1 MKFLTVLA
9 LAGVLAACDIG
20 ATTPSANPLPTSD
33 ESTAASVSASAS
45 MEESPTAM
53 SCSEAFA
60 NIDTA
65 AIVAMGRLD
74 AVSDQLDTTIA
85 ACSSADEWET
95 AAEGALAGLDIGDPQ
110 AFIAAR
116 CAEATSLVGAAI
128 CTEVGS

>member
-9 LAGVLAACDIG
+9 LAGLLAGCSLG
-20 ATTPSANPLPTSD
+20 ATTPSGNPLPTISA
-33 ESTAASVSASAS
+33 STAASASASAG
-45 MEESPTAM
+45 MGESPTAM

-85 ACSSADEWET
+85 ACASADEWET
-95 AAEGALAGLDIGDPQ
+95 AAESALAGLDISDPQ

-116 CAEATSLVGAAI
+116 CAEASTLASTPI
-128 CTEVGS
+128 CSEVGS